1 MDQAPNPRRRK
12 RATSQRISND
22 HLVER
27 IREALLLFGGEAH
40 RRDIIHSVA
49 REAGLDVKNLSEDF
63 EAAVIRSF
71 EQAWR
76 DEARRAALGFHLRFG
91 EGSHRWGLAKAVTAH

>member
-1 MDQAPNPRRRK
+1 MDQAPNLRRRK
-12 RATSQRISND
+12 KTTSAKPTSD

-27 IREALLLFGGEAH
+27 IREALVLFGGEAH
-40 RRDIIHSVA
+40 RRDVIHSVA
-49 REAGLDVKNLSEDF
+49 REVGVDVKNISEDF
-63 EAAVIRSF
+63 EAAVISSF

-91 EGSHRWGLAKAVTAH
+91 EGSHRWGLAKNATAH